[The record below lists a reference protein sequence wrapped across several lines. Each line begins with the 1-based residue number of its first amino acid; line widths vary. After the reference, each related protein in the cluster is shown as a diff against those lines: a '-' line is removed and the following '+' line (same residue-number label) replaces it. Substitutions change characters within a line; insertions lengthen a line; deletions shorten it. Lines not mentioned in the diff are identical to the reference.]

1 MGLAIDILPGKEIS
15 PEKWDAFIRQSR
27 QGGVYLLHGYL
38 TAVAQDW
45 EAYVVSDNERWLAVM
60 PIKIS
65 RKFGFTAFLPQP
77 FSQYWGICFHPDVDQ
92 STYSSLSQKR
102 KSVLALLEK
111 LPKVHLYIQQFSPQF
126 DYPLPFHWENYE
138 LITRYTYQLTL
149 KGYEV
154 DRERESFGK
163 VWEDF
168 ASPLKR
174 QINKAEK
181 NGVFVERTSDY
192 GLFQQLSKAQLSSGH
207 DISGGNPASLSI
219 LENISSYLLE
229 SGNGFLLVA
238 KDQEE
243 NPLASA
249 IFGLFEK
256 QLIYLAGVYAGD
268 QASSG
273 AMSLL
278 MWRGIQMGMQNG
290 ATLMDFEGS
299 MIAGIETFFRKFGAY
314 PVPYLQ
320 IRKNRLPLILRWLKT

>member
-1 MGLAIDILPGKEIS
+1 
-15 PEKWDAFIRQSR
+15 
-27 QGGVYLLHGYL
+27 
-38 TAVAQDW
+38 
-45 EAYVVSDNERWLAVM
+45 
-60 PIKIS
+60 S
-65 RKFGFTAFLPQP
+65 RKFGFTAFLPQV

-111 LPKVHLYIQQFSPQF
+111 LPKIHLYIQQFSPKF

-138 LITRYTYQLTL
+138 LRTRYTYQLFL

-154 DRERESFGK
+154 NREKESFGEL
-163 VWEDF
+163 WEGF

-181 NGVFVERTSDY
+181 NGVSVERIADY
-192 GLFQQLSKAQLSSGH
+192 SLFQQLSKAQLSSGH

-219 LENISSYLLE
+219 LGNISSYLLD

-238 KDQEE
+238 KDQEGK
-243 NPLASA
+243 PLASA

-290 ATLMDFEGS
+290 ATLIDFEGS

-320 IRKNRLPLILRWLKT
+320 IHKNRLPLILRWLKT